1 MVDEKTSGLSGLA
14 IPPLG
19 PVRCRGSSDAHDRR
33 ISLKWFDR
41 MNRPFGAEGVSCGTE
56 VSEDYRS
63 IDVDLLEISCLAMDS
78 LAIDFPFH

>member
-1 MVDEKTSGLSGLA
+1 MVEKTSGLSGLA
-14 IPPLG
+14 IPPL
-19 PVRCRGSSDAHDRR
+19 PVRCRGSFDAHDRR

-78 LAIDFPFH
+78 LAIDFQFH

>member
-1 MVDEKTSGLSGLA
+1 MVEKTSGLSGLA

-19 PVRCRGSSDAHDRR
+19 PVRCRGSADAHGRR

-41 MNRPFGAEGVSCGTE
+41 MDRPVGAEGVSCGTE

-63 IDVDLLEISCLAMDS
+63 IHVDVLEISCLAMDS
-78 LAIDFPFH
+78 LAIDFQFH